1 MNETAKTILAVD
13 DEPVLLDGIVSYLA
27 AHGYRMVAAKT
38 GAEALALF
46 DREAPDLVLLDLMLP
61 DIGGEEVCRRI
72 RARSRTPVI
81 MVTAKTAEDSIVE
94 GLSAGADGY
103 VTKPFSLKELLAR
116 IEAILRRA
124 AEEGAPLAA
133 AFSFGGGDLTAD
145 FVRGEFKKA
154 GRLVKLTRAEQALLA
169 AFAAQ
174 PGRVFT
180 RDALIEAA
188 LGGIE
193 FAGFDRTVDAHV
205 KNLRRKI
212 ETDPRRPAY
221 IQTVFGIGYR
231 FTGGVE
237 AGAVSEADTGDGA

>member
-1 MNETAKTILAVD
+1 MLQTVLVVD
-13 DEPVLLDGIVSYLA
+13 DEPNILEPVQAYLEKLGYAVLTA
-27 AHGYRMVAAKT
+27 AT
-38 GAEALALF
+38 GAEALARIRRGGV
-46 DREAPDLVLLDLMLP
+46 DIVLLDLMLP
-61 DIGGEEVCRRI
+61 DIDGEEVCRRI

-116 IEAILRRA
+116 IEALLRRTD
-124 AEEGAPLAA
+124 ESGAPLAA
-133 AFSFGGGDLTAD
+133 AFSFNNGDLTAD

-154 GRLVKLTRAEQALLA
+154 GRPVKLTRAEQAILA
-169 AFAAQ
+169 AFVAQ

-193 FAGFDRTVDAHV
+193 FAGFDRTVDAHI

-212 ETDPRRPAY
+212 ETDSRRPAY

-231 FTGGVE
+231 FTGGNE
-237 AGAVSEADTGDGA
+237 A